1 MSKKCNKEAMS
12 RLIEIHREHLELS
25 REINDLIE
33 KRIRLS
39 NERIAI
45 YKAVNRDC
53 LTFIDVELF
62 RSAIGD
68 KS

>member
-1 MSKKCNKEAMS
+1 MPKTRNIEAMT
-12 RLIEIHREHLELS
+12 RLLEIHREHLELS
-25 REINDLIE
+25 RRINELIE
-33 KRIRLS
+33 QRVRLS

-62 RSAIGD
+62 KKAMGG
-68 KS
+68 K